1 MISHCITS
9 VITHEIILKF
19 YALFK
24 GLFAKMDTHRR
35 FMQRALNIS
44 RLGRSSVSPNP
55 IVGCVIV
62 KNNKIIGEGYH
73 NQFGGPHAE
82 VLAVRNSTESVCGA
96 TAYVTLEPC
105 NQSGKTPPCL
115 RLLIE
120 SNIEK
125 VVIGIKDPNPMM
137 SHSGIDQL
145 KAAGIQTDLG
155 ILKTEIQYANR
166 GFLKWIQYGLPW
178 VIVKIAQ
185 SDNGLISIN
194 RHERTM
200 ITGELVKSEVHS
212 LRAEVDAVLIGR
224 QTAMTDDPRLTVRN
238 VEGKNPIRYVADT
251 HGKLPGNLKIFRDDE
266 AETRV
271 FVSSKVSDS
280 TVSSYCQNIAV
291 DTTNKG
297 LVPLEML
304 VSMAKDGITSVLIE
318 GGAQLVNSFLKENL
332 VDELLLY
339 TATALTLPGNVKNPF
354 HFNNKWDKKEERIV
368 GPDRFER
375 FQIKKAYVHRNS

>member
-1 MISHCITS
+1 MKKMISHCITS

-178 VIVKIAQ
+178 VIIWF
-185 SDNGLISIN
+185 
-194 RHERTM
+194 TM
-200 ITGELVKSEVHS
+200 GD
-212 LRAEVDAVLIGR
+212 R
-224 QTAMTDDPRLTVRN
+224 
-238 VEGKNPIRYVADT
+238 KNCPI
-251 HGKLPGNLKIFRDDE
+251 
-266 AETRV
+266 
-271 FVSSKVSDS
+271 
-280 TVSSYCQNIAV
+280 
-291 DTTNKG
+291 
-297 LVPLEML
+297 
-304 VSMAKDGITSVLIE
+304 
-318 GGAQLVNSFLKENL
+318 
-332 VDELLLY
+332 
-339 TATALTLPGNVKNPF
+339 
-354 HFNNKWDKKEERIV
+354 
-368 GPDRFER
+368 
-375 FQIKKAYVHRNS
+375 